1 MLNTFFQGGE
11 KFCRGGFAL
20 PAPPW
25 LGACWWTASY
35 FTGPVV
41 LSLIRVHTLKKFGHC
56 KPQLCRGITP
66 FPRFFLYRGMHVSPP
81 WLFRTK
87 KHSRMRCYFSSL
99 QYNRFMGVYG
109 QFNKRC
115 EVKQHRVSNLRRFS
129 PVMGDKMK
137 ELPHELKKV
146 NAVMPESECSLV
158 SKTRGFKHCK
168 ALNFCISLS
177 FELHTCSW
185 IVVNDLKCDLPYP

>member
-1 MLNTFFQGGE
+1 MNCIVFHRPRGLIAYTRSYSEKVRPLQTSVVPRDYTVPPIFFVSRHACFAALTF
-11 KFCRGGFAL
+11 
-20 PAPPW
+20 
-25 LGACWWTASY
+25 SD
-35 FTGPVV
+35 
-41 LSLIRVHTLKKFGHC
+41 
-56 KPQLCRGITP
+56 
-66 FPRFFLYRGMHVSPP
+66 
-81 WLFRTK
+81 K